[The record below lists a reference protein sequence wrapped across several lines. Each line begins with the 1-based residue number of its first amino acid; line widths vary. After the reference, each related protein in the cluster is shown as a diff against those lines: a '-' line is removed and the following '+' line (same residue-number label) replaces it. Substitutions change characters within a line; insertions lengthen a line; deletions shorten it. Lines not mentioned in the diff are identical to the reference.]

1 MTVAV
6 SAEQLAR
13 ELRAF
18 DGRRAVVQAARR
30 GITRALPSVRKAVK
44 AHALEILPASG
55 GLGAWVAAARLAVKI
70 SYASR
75 SAGIKL
81 RGSRKS
87 IADKSDLAGIDA
99 GRVRAPSWGHRTA
112 ASWHSQSVPAGWWST
127 PVAAD
132 VGFRDH
138 VDRTVDEALEVI
150 RRG

>member
-6 SAEQLAR
+6 SAEQLAA

-18 DGRRAVVQAARR
+18 DGRRALVQAARR
-30 GITRALPSVRKAVK
+30 GITRALPGVRKAVK
-44 AHALEILPASG
+44 AHALEILPSG
-55 GLGAWVAAARLAVKI
+55 GGLAGWVAAARIGVKI

-75 SAGIKL
+75 SAGIRL

-87 IADKSDLAGIDA
+87 IADRSDLAGIDA
-99 GRVRAPSWGHRTA
+99 GKVRAPSWGHRTA
-112 ASWHSQSVPAGWWST
+112 AAWHTVAVTPGWWST

-132 VGFRDH
+132 EGFRDH
-138 VDRTVDEALEVI
+138 VDQVVDETLEAI

>member
-1 MTVAV
+1 MAV

-30 GITRALPSVRKAVK
+30 GIARALPGVRANVRAK
-44 AHALEILPASG
+44 ALEILPSTG
-55 GLGAWVAAARLAVKI
+55 GLAGWVAAAKIIVKI

-75 SAGIKL
+75 SAGIRL

-112 ASWHSQSVPAGWWST
+112 AAWHSQSVTPGWWSE

-132 VGFRDH
+132 SGFRDH
-138 VDRTVDEALEVI
+138 VDQVVDEALEVI

>member
-1 MTVAV
+1 MAV
-6 SAEQLAR
+6 TAEQLAA

-30 GITRALPSVRKAVK
+30 GITRALPGVRKAVR
-44 AHALEILPASG
+44 AHALEILPSG
-55 GLGAWVAAARLAVKI
+55 GGLNQWVAAARLAVRI

-75 SAGIKL
+75 SAGIRL

-112 ASWHSQSVPAGWWST
+112 AAWHTQTVTPGWWT
-127 PVAAD
+127 DPVSAD
-132 VGFRDH
+132 AGFRDH

>member
-1 MTVAV
+1 VAV
-6 SAEQLAR
+6 SAEQFAR

-30 GITRALPSVRKAVK
+30 GITRALPGVRKAVK
-44 AHALEILPASG
+44 AHALEILPSSG
-55 GLGAWVAAARLAVKI
+55 GLGAWVAASRLGVKI

-75 SAGIKL
+75 SAGIRL

-87 IADKSDLAGIDA
+87 VADKSDLAGVDA
-99 GRVRAPSWGHRTA
+99 GKVRAPTWGHRTKA
-112 ASWHSQSVPAGWWST
+112 AWHSQSVPAGWWST

-132 VGFRDH
+132 EGFRDH
-138 VDRTVDEALEVI
+138 VDQVVDEALDVI